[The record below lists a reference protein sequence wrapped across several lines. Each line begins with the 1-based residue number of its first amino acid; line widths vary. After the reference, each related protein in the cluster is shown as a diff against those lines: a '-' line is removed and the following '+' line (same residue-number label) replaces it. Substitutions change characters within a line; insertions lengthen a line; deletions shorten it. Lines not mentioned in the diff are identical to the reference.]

1 MTLNSSTKFSIAV
14 QRKYFILCLPTSRF
28 TKSLGK
34 KISIQSTAWMDF
46 RWHKERMK
54 RGGNHAVDVNGI
66 TFLNSW
72 ILFLLNFLFCFFH
85 IQANSQPLN
94 CWTLWCI
101 MEIWVEKNLLFI
113 YLSLYIPL
121 HFSLLI
127 IVDSSMRNRGQ
138 GTERLQNYWLI
149 PLSVPISVL

>member
-14 QRKYFILCLPTSRF
+14 QRKYFILCLPTSWF
-28 TKSLGK
+28 TKPLGK
-34 KISIQSTAWMDF
+34 NYLYNQQHGWTSGDTRREW
-46 RWHKERMK
+46 

-101 MEIWVEKNLLFI
+101 MKIWVEKNLLFI

-138 GTERLQNYWLI
+138 GTERLQNYWLN